1 MGEVSKSAVIDSNI
15 LIYHING
22 QMDLVAEAA
31 LSDCFC
37 IPAYISTITAI
48 EVLSWPGHTEESAAL
63 TAELLDAFEEISI
76 DQEVKSVAI
85 SIRRAYK
92 LKIPDAIIAA
102 TALHLG
108 IPLITRNV
116 KDFRNIPDLEL
127 INPFE
132 NVT

>member
-1 MGEVSKSAVIDSNI
+1 MAR
-15 LIYHING
+15 
-22 QMDLVAEAA
+22 
-31 LSDCFC
+31 
-37 IPAYISTITAI
+37 T
-48 EVLSWPGHTEESAAL
+48 TEESAAL

-127 INPFE
+127 VNPFE